1 MLADSMFEVSGTLI
15 PIIAVG
21 GGLLIPIVAIIAHS
35 WRKMRH
41 LELEIGLKNEM
52 IARGMSAEEIERVIR
67 ATGASELDS
76 CHKTGS
82 HADSRV

>member
-1 MLADSMFEVSGTLI
+1 MLAESMFEIPGT
-15 PIIAVG
+15 
-21 GGLLIPIVAIIAHS
+21 LIPIVAIGGGLLVPIVGIIAYS

-67 ATGASELDS
+67 ATGAAEPDA
-76 CHKTGS
+76 CDKTVS
-82 HADSRV
+82 HA